1 MKLDWRFVSILSKQ
15 RITRLSPFITLQIW
29 VFKKST
35 WEGMQ
40 GQRKRCSQISAQLHA
55 TDSFV
60 QIHKRRLGRHGDCQG
75 AEVETRSAHKEDQKT
90 LL

>member
-1 MKLDWRFVSILSKQ
+1 
-15 RITRLSPFITLQIW
+15 
-29 VFKKST
+29 
-35 WEGMQ
+35 MQ